1 MSQENVEVV
10 RQMYDAYSRGDNEA
24 ALAAFDPE
32 VEMDASVRPEGG
44 VYRGRQGIAEALR
57 TWSGTWEDFKIK
69 VEEMIDAG
77 ERVLVAEHQT
87 GRGKG
92 SGIPLDEHTFSIF
105 TVEAGKIVRLVWVPT
120 RAAALAA
127 AGL

>member
-1 MSQENVEVV
+1 MSEENVEVV

-57 TWSGTWEDFKIK
+57 TWSGTWEDFKIE

-77 ERVLVAEHQT
+77 ERVLVVEHQT

-92 SGIPLDEHTFSIF
+92 SGIPLDEHTFSSF
-105 TVEAGKIVRLVWVPT
+105 TCEAGKSDRLVWVPT